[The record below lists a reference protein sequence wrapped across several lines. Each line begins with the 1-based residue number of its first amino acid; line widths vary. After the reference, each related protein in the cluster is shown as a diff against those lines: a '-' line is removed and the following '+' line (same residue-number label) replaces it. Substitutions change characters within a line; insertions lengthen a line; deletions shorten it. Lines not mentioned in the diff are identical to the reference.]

1 MSNFPSSLYDILV
14 SNNESLSYGNQ
25 LSWCQNGMMTNSEIA
40 NSDLLSDGYI
50 KGAWS
55 KNNNNNNNQH
65 ILPHE
70 NWDFGIRNFLITV
83 VKC

>member
-1 MSNFPSSLYDILV
+1 MPARFFSNFSSILYDILV

-55 KNNNNNNNQH
+55 KNNNNNNIFNIEVNEALQY
-65 ILPHE
+65 I
-70 NWDFGIRNFLITV
+70 
-83 VKC
+83 